1 MEQAALDVI
10 LNVSVLVFVVSSM
23 LAMGFNLTIAQ
34 IVEPLRSVRLVVV
47 ALAASFVA
55 APAVALGI
63 DAVLSLDEGNS
74 IGLIIMATAAGAP
87 FLPKL
92 AGVAKGD
99 TAFSVG
105 LMVLLMVATIVYM
118 PLVLPLLISGVE
130 VNAWDIASSLIT
142 LMLLPLAIG
151 LGVRWRYESVASGLQ
166 PLMAQT
172 STIAIALMLA
182 SGVIINFD
190 NIIDLIGSGGFLA
203 IILFLALLFVIGFFG
218 GGDAVGTRSE
228 LGLGT
233 AQRNLSAALIVA
245 GQNFSDVPA
254 VLTFIIVAGVVGLL
268 LLLPLAGELGRR
280 AEKTKA

>member
-1 MEQAALDVI
+1 
-10 LNVSVLVFVVSSM
+10 M

-92 AGVAKGD
+92 AGIAKGD

-105 LMVLLMVATIVYM
+105 LMVLLMVVTIVYM

-142 LMLLPLAIG
+142 LMLLPLSIG
-151 LGVRWRYESVASGLQ
+151 LVVRWRYESIASSLQ

-172 STIAIALMLA
+172 STVAIALMLV
-182 SGVIINFD
+182 SGVIINFED
-190 NIIDLIGSGGFLA
+190 IIDLIGSGGFLA
-203 IILFLALLFVIGFFG
+203 IVMFLAALFVVGFFG
-218 GGDAVGTRSE
+218 GGSNAGTQSV

-245 GQNFSDVPA
+245 GQNFADIPA

-268 LLLPLAGELGRR
+268 LLMPLAGELGRR
-280 AEKTKA
+280 MVKVET